1 MSDELMTQIT
11 KAINE
16 QLPAQIGD
24 ALKTRLIQ
32 ADADAMKVKAL
43 SEKID
48 ALQLE
53 RATLVSEVTAHN
65 SLDSKRAILEAT
77 QKEVDAKLLK
87 LEISELKVEQA
98 AVRVKDMKE
107 VVGMVFANNRYKY
120 SECSSRQVPG
130 DPGSY
135 LHYASDSKSIESEG

>member
-1 MSDELMTQIT
+1 MADELMTQIT

-16 QLPAQIGD
+16 QLPAHIGD
-24 ALKTRLIQ
+24 VLRKRLETAASDANRVAELDKQNGELRFEVDKLKTELKIYDDLGKRR
-32 ADADAMKVKAL
+32 
-43 SEKID
+43 SE
-48 ALQLE
+48 LE
-53 RATLVSEVTAHN
+53 RLKA
-65 SLDSKRAILEAT
+65 
-77 QKEVDAKLLK
+77 EVDAKLLK

-135 LHYASDSKSIESEG
+135 LHYASDSKSIQSEG